1 MTAPQTLVP
10 QTTVPQEMIP
20 QKNQIT
26 IQTTVMEMNRAECP
40 GTTQRIQI
48 PQVHPPA
55 AQRIRPKALRGP
67 AVQAEEPP
75 QRPAAQADIRG
86 LMPRGGQAR
95 SRM

>member
-1 MTAPQTLVP
+1 MTAPQTMA
-10 QTTVPQEMIP
+10 PQEMIP

-40 GTTQRIQI
+40 GTTQQIQI
-48 PQVHPPA
+48 PQIHPTA
-55 AQRIRPKALRGP
+55 AQRIPHKAPRVP

-75 QRPAAQADIRG
+75 RPAAQADIRG
-86 LMPRGGQAR
+86 LMPRAGQAR

>member
-1 MTAPQTLVP
+1 MTAPQTMAP
-10 QTTVPQEMIP
+10 QTMAPQEMIP

-40 GTTQRIQI
+40 GTTQQIQI
-48 PQVHPPA
+48 PQVHPTA
-55 AQRIRPKALRGP
+55 VQRIPHKAPRVP

-75 QRPAAQADIRG
+75 RPAAQADIRG